1 VSRPARWCRPACS
14 PTIAAALRAAGA
26 DAVFAG
32 EGETALAM
40 SAYLMRELGATDEQI
55 DRERERVRKELF

>member
-1 VSRPARWCRPACS
+1 
-14 PTIAAALRAAGA
+14 LRAAGA